1 LAYIERTA
9 RRRGSAMVQFL
20 CLRLNPTD
28 RPDIITLPLT
38 PDIIMLLLH
47 CRK

>member
-9 RRRGSAMVQFL
+9 RRRGSAMAQFL

-28 RPDIITLPLT
+28 PPDIFA
-38 PDIIMLLLH
+38 LLLT
-47 CRK
+47 